1 MSRTQYNRGRRRGGA
16 AWQWTIIGLVVGFGC
31 AVALLLAGLTL
42 GVIVPNFSGQAVAN
56 AATQTPFVITATQDA
71 NVSPEA
77 TQTPFIITATPDVS
91 GLATL
96 PSGVVFPTDTLA
108 PAPATSTTAPETQA
122 TTETGAAAPTTEGQT
137 PEQPLA
143 SGTTAPDGTSASIT
157 TGLPGEIPPA
167 LVSVVSPLVP
177 VEGGSFMMGT
187 TPNEIAQSVRECL
200 DQGGACDTASAEDSM
215 PQHEVILDDFQIEI
229 TEVTYAQYVAFLNYL
244 KSQGQDHRNGCGTTV
259 PQRCT
264 DIQLENANT
273 YINSDS
279 ANYFLTIDLIAET
292 PVVYVTWYGAEAYCR
307 TIGRRLPTEAEWER
321 AARGPSNFLYPWD
334 NVWNPD
340 YANTSGSTELLNV
353 PAAVRTYPD
362 GISDFGAYNM
372 AGNAAEWVADWYGST
387 YYSMPGNNNNPTGPL
402 TGVERVLRGGSY
414 AFRPFFSRSVH
425 RLSETPDDRTAYTGF
440 RCAADAT
447 GSSLETGPGVTIP
460 TSTTGGTGGLDVPA
474 FQPQGTV
481 DPASLGNIGGTPQG
495 AQPTLSN
502 P

>member
-1 MSRTQYNRGRRRGGA
+1 MSRTPYNRGRRRGGA

-42 GVIVPNFSGQAVAN
+42 GVIVPNFSGQPIASAS
-56 AATQTPFVITATQDA
+56 TQTPFVITATQDT

-77 TQTPFIITATPDVS
+77 TQTPFVITATPDVS

-96 PSGVVFPTDTLA
+96 PSGQVVFPTDTLA
-108 PAPATSTTAPETQA
+108 PAPVTSTTAPEAQA

-137 PEQPLA
+137 PEQSLA
-143 SGTTAPDGTSASIT
+143 SGTTTPGDTSAPVA
-157 TGLPGEIPPA
+157 TGLPGEVPPA
-167 LVSVVSPLVP
+167 LVSVVSLLVP
-177 VEGGSFMMGT
+177 VEGGAFMMGT

-215 PQHEVILDDFQIEI
+215 PQHEVTLDDFQIER

-244 KSQGQDHRNGCGTTV
+244 KAQGQDHRNGCGTTA

-334 NVWNPD
+334 NGWNPD
-340 YANTSGSTELLNV
+340 VANTSGSTELLNV
-353 PAAVRTYPD
+353 PAVVTNYPA
-362 GISDFGAYNM
+362 GASDFGALNM

-387 YYSMPGNNNNPTGPL
+387 YYSTPGNNINPPGPL
-402 TGVERVLRGGSY
+402 TGVQRVLRGGSY
-414 AFRPFFSRSVH
+414 AFRPFFARSVH
-425 RLSETPDDRTAYTGF
+425 RLSETPENRTAYTGF

-447 GSSLETGPGVTIP
+447 GSSLETNPGAIIP
-460 TSTTGGTGGLDVPA
+460 TTTTGGTGGLDVPA
-474 FQPQGTV
+474 FQPQGTI
-481 DPASLGNIGGTPQG
+481 DPSALGSIGGTPQG
-495 AQPTLSN
+495 AQPTLA

>member
-1 MSRTQYNRGRRRGGA
+1 MSRTPYNRGRRRGGA

-42 GVIVPNFSGQAVAN
+42 NIIVPNFSGQIVAN
-56 AATQTPFVITATQDA
+56 APTQTPFVITATQDT
-71 NVSPEA
+71 NVTPDA

-96 PSGVVFPTDTLA
+96 PSDVIFPTDTLA
-108 PAPATSTTAPETQA
+108 PPPATSTDTPDTQ
-122 TTETGAAAPTTEGQT
+122 TTETGAAAPTIEGET

-143 SGTTAPDGTSASIT
+143 SGTTTSVDTNAPVT
-157 TGLPGEIPPA
+157 TGLPGEVPPA
-167 LVSVVSPLVP
+167 LVSVVSQLVP
-177 VEGGSFMMGT
+177 VEGGTFMMGT

-200 DQGGACDTASAEDSM
+200 DQGGACEPSSGDDSM
-215 PQHEVILDDFQIEI
+215 PQHAVTLDSFQIER

-264 DIQLENANT
+264 DIQAENANT
-273 YINSDS
+273 YISSDP

-334 NVWNPD
+334 NAWNPD
-340 YANTSGSTELLNV
+340 LANTSGSTELLNV
-353 PAAVRTYPD
+353 PAPVINYPG
-362 GISDFGAYNM
+362 GISAFGALNM

-387 YYSMPGNNNNPTGPL
+387 YYSTPGNNINPTGPL

-414 AFRPFFSRSVH
+414 AFRPFFSRAVH
-425 RLSETPDDRTAYTGF
+425 RLSEAPENRTAYTGF
-440 RCAADAT
+440 RCAADGT
-447 GSSLETGPGVTIP
+447 GSSLETGVGLTIP
-460 TSTTGGTGGLDVPA
+460 TTTTGGTGGLDVPA
-474 FQPQGTV
+474 FQPQGTL
-481 DPASLGNIGGTPQG
+481 DPASLGDIGGTPQG
-495 AQPTLSN
+495 AQPTLST